1 MAGLLPGPYPM
12 SLPKCRSTH
21 TQSSNLDV
29 YIGCIVCRTV
39 SLLEELS
46 YNAEDAIGVSK
57 QKQKCWMPKISEQ
70 HLEPAEPARLM
81 KALSNHRT

>member
-29 YIGCIVCRTV
+29 YIRCIVCKTV

-57 QKQKCWMPKISEQ
+57 QKQNAGCQKSP
-70 HLEPAEPARLM
+70 
-81 KALSNHRT
+81 SNT